1 MDILNVLFEKSSIKI
16 CINNTKKKLNISAGP
31 FTFEEKQEFYIQV
44 TLVILCSICGVGRV
58 TSQQDIRGSSLTVTL
73 RPRALSTPIT
83 P

>member
-1 MDILNVLFEKSSIKI
+1 MKNLWKHDLHKKDL
-16 CINNTKKKLNISAGP
+16 KKKKKKPNVSDVL

-44 TLVILCSICGVGRV
+44 TLVILCSICGVRRM